1 VYGEPKE
8 IIPTDAPEP
17 LGNYVTT
24 THYVDANL
32 MHDLVTGRS
41 VTGILHLLNKTP
53 IEWFSKK
60 QATVETA
67 TYGSEFV
74 ATRTCVEQI
83 IDLRNTLRYL
93 GVPIRER
100 SYMFG
105 DNQSVVNSSTQVH
118 AKLHKRHNM
127 LSFHRVREAVA
138 SNMLTYHFIPGNL
151 NPADILSKHWGY
163 DQVWKLL
170 QPLLFWQGDTT
181 LIPSSDDHDGLRRE
195 GE

>member
-1 VYGEPKE
+1 
-8 IIPTDAPEP
+8 
-17 LGNYVTT
+17 
-24 THYVDANL
+24 

-41 VTGILHLLNKTP
+41 VTGILHLLNTTP
-53 IEWFSKK
+53 IDWFSKK

-67 TYGSEFV
+67 TFGSEFV
-74 ATRTCVEQI
+74 AARTCVEQI

-127 LSFHRVREAVA
+127 LSFHRVREAIASKVVA
-138 SNMLTYHFIPGNL
+138 YHFVPGNI
-151 NPADILSKHWGY
+151 NPANILSKHWSY
-163 DQVWKLL
+163 DQVWSLL
-170 QPLLFWQGDTT
+170 QPLLFWKGDTT
-181 LIPSSDDHDGLRRE
+181 ANIGKRPQDDHDAKGSDRK
-195 GE
+195 